1 MKQETKVIK
10 DFLKRI
16 GLKHIKVRSAQLTE
30 CDTTN
35 DIIYFSMAWY
45 DEKSYKEH
53 KKIYADIYK
62 SKGYKINVS
71 MATFTLFH
79 EIGHILSKLELK
91 TTNNDYLKAVSK
103 LPRDKGLKTMLMAYR
118 EILDEKLADEWG
130 YLLYKKCEKRAE
142 VLDRELQALTH

>member
-53 KKIYADIYK
+53 KKYMLIF
-62 SKGYKINVS
+62 INQKVIKL
-71 MATFTLFH
+71 TFQWQPFTLFH

-91 TTNNDYLKAVSK
+91 TTNNDYLRAVSK
-103 LPRDKGLKTMLMAYR
+103 LPQDKGLKTML
-118 EILDEKLADEWG
+118 IG
-130 YLLYKKCEKRAE
+130 IS
-142 VLDRELQALTH
+142 